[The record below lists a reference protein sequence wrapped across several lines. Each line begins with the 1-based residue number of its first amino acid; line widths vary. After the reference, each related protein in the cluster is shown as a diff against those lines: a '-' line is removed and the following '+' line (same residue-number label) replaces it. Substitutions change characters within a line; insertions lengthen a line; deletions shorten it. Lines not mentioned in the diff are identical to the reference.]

1 MKNLYL
7 LNLDD
12 YLIRHVQYWADEHS
26 CTLEQAVQVLL
37 SRAMWGVRGNG

>member
-1 MKNLYL
+1 MKQAYL

-12 YLIRHVQYWADEHS
+12 YLIRHVQLWAVEHG

-37 SRAMWGVRGNG
+37 SRAMWGGRNG